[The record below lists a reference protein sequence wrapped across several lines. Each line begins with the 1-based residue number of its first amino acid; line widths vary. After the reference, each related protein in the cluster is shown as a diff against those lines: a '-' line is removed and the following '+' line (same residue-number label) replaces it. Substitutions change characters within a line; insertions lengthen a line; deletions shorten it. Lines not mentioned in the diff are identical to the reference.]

1 MSSARLGSAPLLIP
15 PRGPQ
20 AGQRRRAPEPDR
32 RSRAPAPPASPGAPS
47 PPRRRAPPPALP
59 IRDSSPACRT
69 LAKTKSPCPVS
80 RFTSR
85 WPRHPGRPCGAVPGR
100 GLHRGSIID
109 QTKYLIHM
117 IVTNVKIDRI
127 TFAPCPGR
135 HESAA
140 IRGPAGAETGSG
152 RGAGGELPVKG
163 AAEHEA
169 ALGRVVGRGRAARTR
184 RRREPGPRRSTALAA
199 LPQVGA
205 RVRSERG
212 SSPRPDAAEWTRGP
226 PGKAAG
232 SAIGAAARPR
242 RPLPGAAPTA
252 AVLPAHGGAQGEGV
266 HRPFVAAG
274 RPGAACLEAEGRGG
288 GEPPPHPGAKGAARA
303 LPHREG
309 RVGRHH
315 AGA

>member
-1 MSSARLGSAPLLIP
+1 MAR
-15 PRGPQ
+15 
-20 AGQRRRAPEPDR
+20 AG
-32 RSRAPAPPASPGAPS
+32 PPASPGAPS

-109 QTKYLIHM
+109 QTKHLIHM

-184 RRREPGPRRSTALAA
+184 RSPRGPRRSTALAA

-205 RVRSERG
+205 RVKPAPRRRG
-212 SSPRPDAAEWTRGP
+212 MD
-226 PGKAAG
+226 
-232 SAIGAAARPR
+232 ARPSR
-242 RPLPGAAPTA
+242 ESGRIRNLRGGAAPTPIA
-252 AVLPAHGGAQGEGV
+252 RGRADRRGATSA
-266 HRPFVAAG
+266 RRRAG
-274 RPGAACLEAEGRGG
+274 
-288 GEPPPHPGAKGAARA
+288 
-303 LPHREG
+303 
-309 RVGRHH
+309 
-315 AGA
+315 